1 MKKHKRKYDEV
12 NYWESMADSMV
23 GLLLF
28 VLLILLLL
36 IMYVVQIPDDDLG
49 NTYQQNTVVDDGG
62 GNYGNYDESDE
73 DGDTYNDDH
82 DSGADLDE
90 GGGGTGGAGDTDD
103 EKNKFEDPDPGAG
116 NGEGSNKAAVYVQ
129 VVDEETGVTIKKK
142 GIEFELYGSGSALQV
157 LSTYYPKK
165 TDYKKYQTDE
175 SGVFYLPE
183 KLYLASY
190 YLHALSTIKGYD
202 IADNVNFTLNEAYDW
217 DDPYILTVPMHPSKN
232 IIRVQLVD
240 KDNGENI
247 SDATFDVIASENIV
261 TQDGTTRYREGD
273 VVDTIELDE
282 NGYGESKE
290 IYLGKYQLRQNK
302 VPEFYA
308 KTSEDTAVEVK
319 SKTEAAVP
327 AVTEITE
334 EKTSVT
340 VSLTDALY
348 DTKYISGAKF
358 ELSAESGGKSE
369 TYKTDDKGRFTI
381 TDLKKNT
388 TYHIKQVSAVSDY
401 EMSNEDYSF
410 TVNGDGLI
418 DGKETEEIKVTNR
431 IIRISVGIK
440 DKLFRGQ
447 VSDVNIA
454 IHDAEDNTV
463 KVWDS
468 TGLEQTI
475 EGLTPG
481 EYMVIINGNKDQAQ
495 KIRVEDKTELQAF
508 SFEQW
513 TVADIGAIIGVS
525 FVVIGMIVILVIV
538 GKRRR
543 QRKIEDK
550 E

>member
-36 IMYVVQIPDDDLG
+36 IMYVVQLPDDDLG

-82 DSGADLDE
+82 DSGSDLDE

-358 ELSAESGGKSE
+358 ELSAESGGKTE

-381 TDLKKNT
+381 IDLKKNT

-401 EMSNEDYSF
+401 ELSNEDYSF

-418 DGKETEEIKVTNR
+418 DGNETEEIKVTNR

>member
-36 IMYVVQIPDDDLG
+36 IMYVVQLPDDDLG

-82 DSGADLDE
+82 DSGSDLDE

-142 GIEFELYGSGSALQV
+142 GIEFELYGFGSALQV

>member
-1 MKKHKRKYDEV
+1 MKKHKKKYDEV

-62 GNYGNYDESDE
+62 GNYDESDE

-82 DSGADLDE
+82 DSGSDLDE

-116 NGEGSNKAAVYVQ
+116 DGEGSDKAAVYVQ
-129 VVDEETGVTIKKK
+129 VVDEETGVTIKKR

-165 TDYKKYQTDE
+165 TDYKKYQTDD

-183 KLYLASY
+183 KLYLSSY

-202 IADNVNFTLNEAYDW
+202 IADNVNFTLSEAYDW

-232 IIRVQLVD
+232 IIRMQLLD

-247 SDATFDVIASENIV
+247 SEATFDVIASENII

-358 ELSAESGGKSE
+358 ELSAESGGKTE

-381 TDLKKNT
+381 IDLKKNT

-401 EMSNEDYSF
+401 ELSNEDYSF

-418 DGKETEEIKVTNR
+418 DGNETEEIKVTNR

-447 VSDVNIA
+447 VSDVNVA

-463 KVWDS
+463 KVWDT

-475 EGLTPG
+475 DGLTPG

-495 KIRVEDKTELQAF
+495 TIRVEDKTELQAF

-550 E
+550 G

>member
-82 DSGADLDE
+82 DSGSDLDE

>member
-36 IMYVVQIPDDDLG
+36 IMYVVQLPDDDLG

-82 DSGADLDE
+82 DSGSDLDE

>member
-36 IMYVVQIPDDDLG
+36 IMYVVQLPDDDLG
-49 NTYQQNTVVDDGG
+49 NTYKQNTVVDDGG

-82 DSGADLDE
+82 DSGSDLDE

-475 EGLTPG
+475 EGLTPS

>member
-36 IMYVVQIPDDDLG
+36 IMYVVQLPDDDLG
-49 NTYQQNTVVDDGG
+49 NTYKQNTVVDDGG

-82 DSGADLDE
+82 DSGSDLDE

>member
-36 IMYVVQIPDDDLG
+36 IMYVVQLPDDDLG

-82 DSGADLDE
+82 DSGSDLDE

-447 VSDVNIA
+447 VSDVNVA

-463 KVWDS
+463 KVWDT

-495 KIRVEDKTELQAF
+495 TIRVEDKTELQAF

>member
-1 MKKHKRKYDEV
+1 MKKHNRKYDEV

-36 IMYVVQIPDDDLG
+36 IMYVVQLPDDDLG

-62 GNYGNYDESDE
+62 GNYDESDE
-73 DGDTYNDDH
+73 DRDTYNDNH
-82 DSGADLDE
+82 NSGSDLDE

-116 NGEGSNKAAVYVQ
+116 DGEGSDKAAVYVQ

>member
-62 GNYGNYDESDE
+62 GNYGNYDEPDE

-82 DSGADLDE
+82 DSGSDLDE

-116 NGEGSNKAAVYVQ
+116 NGEGSDKAAVYVQ

>member
-82 DSGADLDE
+82 DSGSDLDE

-468 TGLEQTI
+468 TGLEQII

>member
-1 MKKHKRKYDEV
+1 
-12 NYWESMADSMV
+12 
-23 GLLLF
+23 
-28 VLLILLLL
+28 
-36 IMYVVQIPDDDLG
+36 
-49 NTYQQNTVVDDGG
+49 
-62 GNYGNYDESDE
+62 
-73 DGDTYNDDH
+73 
-82 DSGADLDE
+82 
-90 GGGGTGGAGDTDD
+90 
-103 EKNKFEDPDPGAG
+103 
-116 NGEGSNKAAVYVQ
+116 
-129 VVDEETGVTIKKK
+129 
-142 GIEFELYGSGSALQV
+142 
-157 LSTYYPKK
+157 
-165 TDYKKYQTDE
+165 
-175 SGVFYLPE
+175 
-183 KLYLASY
+183 
-190 YLHALSTIKGYD
+190 
-202 IADNVNFTLNEAYDW
+202 
-217 DDPYILTVPMHPSKN
+217 
-232 IIRVQLVD
+232 
-240 KDNGENI
+240 
-247 SDATFDVIASENIV
+247 
-261 TQDGTTRYREGD
+261 
-273 VVDTIELDE
+273 
-282 NGYGESKE
+282 
-290 IYLGKYQLRQNK
+290 
-302 VPEFYA
+302 
-308 KTSEDTAVEVK
+308 
-319 SKTEAAVP
+319 
-327 AVTEITE
+327 
-334 EKTSVT
+334 
-340 VSLTDALY
+340 
-348 DTKYISGAKF
+348 
-358 ELSAESGGKSE
+358 
-369 TYKTDDKGRFTI
+369 
-381 TDLKKNT
+381 
-388 TYHIKQVSAVSDY
+388 VSAVSDY

>member
-36 IMYVVQIPDDDLG
+36 IMYVVQLPDDDLG

-82 DSGADLDE
+82 DSGSDLDE

-190 YLHALSTIKGYD
+190 YLHALSTIKWYD

>member
-82 DSGADLDE
+82 NSGSDLDE

-116 NGEGSNKAAVYVQ
+116 DGEGSDKAAVYVQ
-129 VVDEETGVTIKKK
+129 VVDEETGITIKKK
-142 GIEFELYGSGSALQV
+142 GIEFELYSSGSALQV

-183 KLYLASY
+183 KLYLSSY

-202 IADNVNFTLNEAYDW
+202 IADNVNFTLSEAYDW
-217 DDPYILTVPMHPSKN
+217 DAPYILTVPMHPSKN
-232 IIRVQLVD
+232 IIRMQLLD

-247 SDATFDVIASENIV
+247 SEATFDVIASENII

-358 ELSAESGGKSE
+358 ELSAESGGKTK

-381 TDLKKNT
+381 TDLKKST

-418 DGKETEEIKVTNR
+418 DGNETEEIKVTNR

-447 VSDVNIA
+447 VSDVNVA

-463 KVWDS
+463 KVWDT

-495 KIRVEDKTELQAF
+495 TIRVEDKTELQAF

>member
-1 MKKHKRKYDEV
+1 M
-12 NYWESMADSMV
+12 
-23 GLLLF
+23 
-28 VLLILLLL
+28 
-36 IMYVVQIPDDDLG
+36 
-49 NTYQQNTVVDDGG
+49 
-62 GNYGNYDESDE
+62 
-73 DGDTYNDDH
+73 
-82 DSGADLDE
+82 
-90 GGGGTGGAGDTDD
+90 
-103 EKNKFEDPDPGAG
+103 
-116 NGEGSNKAAVYVQ
+116 
-129 VVDEETGVTIKKK
+129 
-142 GIEFELYGSGSALQV
+142 
-157 LSTYYPKK
+157 
-165 TDYKKYQTDE
+165 
-175 SGVFYLPE
+175 
-183 KLYLASY
+183 
-190 YLHALSTIKGYD
+190 STIKGYD
-202 IADNVNFTLNEAYDW
+202 IADNVNFTLSEAHDW

-232 IIRVQLVD
+232 IIRMQLLD

-247 SDATFDVIASENIV
+247 SEATFDVIASENII

-401 EMSNEDYSF
+401 ELSNEDYSF

-418 DGKETEEIKVTNR
+418 DGNETEEIKVTNR

-495 KIRVEDKTELQAF
+495 KIRQNYRHSVLSSGQ
-508 SFEQW
+508 
-513 TVADIGAIIGVS
+513 
-525 FVVIGMIVILVIV
+525 
-538 GKRRR
+538 
-543 QRKIEDK
+543 
-550 E
+550 

>member
-62 GNYGNYDESDE
+62 GNYDESDE
-73 DGDTYNDDH
+73 DRDTYNDNH
-82 DSGADLDE
+82 NSGSDLDE

-116 NGEGSNKAAVYVQ
+116 DGEGSDKAAVYVQ
-129 VVDEETGVTIKKK
+129 VVDEETGVTIKKR

-165 TDYKKYQTDE
+165 TDYKKYQTDD

-183 KLYLASY
+183 KLYLSSY

-202 IADNVNFTLNEAYDW
+202 IADNVNFTLSEAHDW

-232 IIRVQLVD
+232 IIRMQLLD

-247 SDATFDVIASENIV
+247 SEATFDVIASENII

-358 ELSAESGGKSE
+358 ELSAESGGKTE

-381 TDLKKNT
+381 IDLKKNT

-401 EMSNEDYSF
+401 ELSNEDYSF

-418 DGKETEEIKVTNR
+418 DGNETEEIKVTNR

-447 VSDVNIA
+447 VSDVNVA

-463 KVWDS
+463 KVWDT

-495 KIRVEDKTELQAF
+495 TIRVEDKTELQAF

-538 GKRRR
+538 GKHRR

-550 E
+550 G

>member
-36 IMYVVQIPDDDLG
+36 IMYVVQLPDDDLG

-82 DSGADLDE
+82 DSRSDLDE

-247 SDATFDVIASENIV
+247 SDATFDVIASENVV
-261 TQDGTTRYREGD
+261 TQDRTTRYREGD

>member
-36 IMYVVQIPDDDLG
+36 IMYVVQLPDDDLG

-82 DSGADLDE
+82 DSGSDLDE

-302 VPEFYA
+302 VPESYA

>member
-82 DSGADLDE
+82 NSGSDLDE

-116 NGEGSNKAAVYVQ
+116 DGEGSDKAAVYVQ
-129 VVDEETGVTIKKK
+129 VVDEETGITIKKK
-142 GIEFELYGSGSALQV
+142 GIEFELYSSGSALQV

-183 KLYLASY
+183 KLYLSSY

-202 IADNVNFTLNEAYDW
+202 IADNVNFTLSEAYDW
-217 DDPYILTVPMHPSKN
+217 DAPYILTVPMHPSKN
-232 IIRVQLVD
+232 IIRMQLLD

-247 SDATFDVIASENIV
+247 SEATFDVIASENII

-340 VSLTDALY
+340 VFLTDALY

-358 ELSAESGGKSE
+358 ELSAESGGKTK

-418 DGKETEEIKVTNR
+418 DGNETEEIKVTNR

-447 VSDVNIA
+447 VSDVNVA

-463 KVWDS
+463 KVWDT

-495 KIRVEDKTELQAF
+495 TIRVEDKTELQAF

-550 E
+550 G

>member
-49 NTYQQNTVVDDGG
+49 NTYQQNTVVDDDG
-62 GNYGNYDESDE
+62 GNYDESDE

-82 DSGADLDE
+82 DSGSDLDE

-116 NGEGSNKAAVYVQ
+116 NGEGSDKAAVYVQ

-369 TYKTDDKGRFTI
+369 TYKTDDKGRFII
-381 TDLKKNT
+381 TDLKKNM

-495 KIRVEDKTELQAF
+495 KIHVEDKTELQAF

>member
-36 IMYVVQIPDDDLG
+36 IMYVVQLPDDDLG

-82 DSGADLDE
+82 DSGSDLDE

-290 IYLGKYQLRQNK
+290 IYIGKYQLRQNK